1 MTLATLTNKRIA
13 IVRQYKSENPDC
25 NFPDDRDLDA
35 EVPGSGELIRRLGT
49 IIEHHQ
55 QHKIRSGG
63 TIGISYCRSHRS
75 FAVHVGN
82 GNHRYG
88 YYTAKEAAAAYDAAA
103 LARYGEDAVLNDP
116 DAVDTLELDV
126 RDKILSTI
134 H

>member
-1 MTLATLTNKRIA
+1 MTLTSATNQRIA
-13 IVRQYKSENPDC
+13 IVCQHKRENPDST
-25 NFPDDRDLDA
+25 FPDDRDLDA

-49 IIEHHQ
+49 IVEHYQ

-82 GNHRYG
+82 GNHRHG

-103 LARYGEDAVLNDP
+103 LARYGDDAVLNDP

-126 RDKILSTI
+126 RDRLLSTI
-134 H
+134 P